1 MSMDIKWKIGW
12 IIIRT
17 ENTLWFGE
25 KWWIKDGEGM
35 ALACFSSPSA
45 VLPKAIDLD
54 LTQLLASLP
63 APPPGHHAP
72 SVLILGRYCSVSA
85 QLSAHLPPISWS
97 LSSISSCSAYISEES
112 PTLNPQRLPFLKMW
126 LECSLLSFSSKTGL
140 NSVCVCACV
149 HIHTRV
155 CVHVCFVRGK
165 SKRKKNYT
173 SVQIGTKVCLQ
184 FKSSYRYRKSQLKNW
199 EIKSSK
205 KNKEISKTRD
215 THALVSLLGN

>member
-25 KWWIKDGEGM
+25 RWWIKDGQGM

-63 APPPGHHAP
+63 SPPPGHHAP

-112 PTLNPQRLPFLKMW
+112 PTLNPQRFPFLKMW

-140 NSVCVCACV
+140 NCVCVYVCAHAYIYTHVCVCMCV
-149 HIHTRV
+149 LSGENQKEKKITHLFKLAQRFAYSSRV
-155 CVHVCFVRGK
+155 LIATENLSLRTEK
-165 SKRKKNYT
+165 LNQARKTKR
-173 SVQIGTKVCLQ
+173 
-184 FKSSYRYRKSQLKNW
+184 
-199 EIKSSK
+199 
-205 KNKEISKTRD
+205 
-215 THALVSLLGN
+215 